1 MPDLPGGSTSSRRR
15 PGRGPRI
22 DRAAPRAWRRTCLV
36 AWLGLAIGCAGGTA
50 AGPPPAEPIQAPTAL
65 AEEDHHQPSYGK
77 PELSRAL
84 IAERAAEASAERLVA
99 ELEDRPASP
108 AADDQ
113 LRVALADLAVRR
125 RFLRTLEVCESAG
138 AWCPPR
144 LDDPAWAFDP
154 DPDGDRRVEPPV
166 TSTLRFD
173 LDSWRTLAAELHG
186 RACACRTLACVDSL
200 GVAIDQL
207 ELRPMP
213 QVRGDDAA
221 TASVTRARA
230 CLFRLRGKTAMRA
243 PQPLPVDD

>member
-1 MPDLPGGSTSSRRR
+1 VT
-15 PGRGPRI
+15 
-22 DRAAPRAWRRTCLV
+22 AA
-36 AWLGLAIGCAGGTA
+36 GLAFAVACAGGGATQ
-50 AGPPPAEPIQAPTAL
+50 PPAAEPGQRSSGELGEL
-65 AEEDHHQPSYGK
+65 AAEDRYQPSYDK

-84 IAERAAEASAERLVA
+84 IAERAAEASAERQVT

-108 AADDQ
+108 ATTDQ
-113 LRVALADLAVRR
+113 LRVALADLGVRR
-125 RFLRTLEVCESAG
+125 RFIRTLEACEAVG

-154 DPDGDRRVEPPV
+154 DPDADRRVEPPV

-207 ELRPMP
+207 ERRPMP
-213 QVRGDDAA
+213 QVRDDDAA
-221 TASVTRARA
+221 TASVTRARE
-230 CLFRLRGKTAMRA
+230 CLFRLRGKVAMRA
-243 PQPLPVDD
+243 PGPVSADE